1 MKQLEIVLV
10 ECKMLV
16 PLVGTRDR
24 IKANHL
30 ALEEHPNSTTRVQ
43 PRATTAGT
51 PGSHIKVQAQGW
63 ATKMMAETEGI
74 LVDKTTVIEA
84 LKGTLTK
91 TMARNSSMMN
101 IWGNKGSK
109 VTRITREM
117 RANTI
122 SRSEVTE
129 TTDTLNPKSN
139 RGPM

>member
-16 PLVGTRDR
+16 LLVGTRDR

-30 ALEEHPNSTTRVQ
+30 ALEERPSNTTRVQ

-63 ATKMMAETEGI
+63 ATKMMAETEEI
-74 LVDKTTVIEA
+74 SADKTTVIGV

-91 TMARNSSMMN
+91 TMARRSSMMS

-109 VTRITREM
+109 VTRITM
-117 RANTI
+117 AIKATTI

-129 TTDTLNPKSN
+129 TTDTLNPKSSKD
-139 RGPM
+139 PM